1 MALIRRGEVWVAR
14 LNPNQGAEVGKL
26 RPVVAVQADPL
37 TQAGLATVVVVPLT
51 TQQRPAAERL
61 RVPIQARDRLLRD
74 SYAMADQ
81 PWALDR
87 ARLGDGP
94 LAMLTAAELTALEQ
108 ALLAV
113 MGMGE

>member
-1 MALIRRGEVWVAR
+1 VALICRGEVWVAR

-26 RPVVAVQADPL
+26 RPVVVVQADPL

-51 TQQRPAAERL
+51 TQHRPGAERL

-81 PWALDR
+81 PRALDR

-94 LAMLTAAELTALEQ
+94 LAMLTAGELTALER

-113 MGMGE
+113 MGMG